1 MLGLKVIADKN
12 MLKGTFALVH
22 DGDVKEFC
30 NTLNLIAD
38 LKQNQSVSHCPI
50 CWLVKKLR
58 AGKGEENG

>member
-38 LKQNQSVSHCPI
+38 LKKNQSVSHCPI
-50 CWLVKKLR
+50 CWLVKKLQV
-58 AGKGEENG
+58 KGGAE